1 MLAAAVT
8 ASVAASQT
16 GRSDMSSMKLIAQG
30 QHYAA
35 FEFGDIQVVA
45 LRDGYID
52 MPTTRLRQTS
62 GEPFDTLPAGIP
74 VVGGQLR
81 LSVNAFLI
89 IDKGTSVLIDTGASN
104 ALDDSMGALL
114 HGLQEAGIDRNSI
127 TQVAVT
133 HTHEDHVH
141 GLIAPDGSVA
151 FPGAG
156 RILIPK
162 EEVSEITGR
171 LAQLRDR
178 VMPVDDRFI
187 VSDRITAVR
196 AAGHS
201 PGHTAYEVSS
211 SAGHLLV
218 WGDIVHVPSIQFGR
232 PELTW
237 EFDDN
242 QPKARAVRREVLE
255 RTAHPKYYVAG
266 AHLDFPGIGQV
277 VKRGNDFTFQAVEY
291 RATSRD

>member
-1 MLAAAVT
+1 
-8 ASVAASQT
+8 
-16 GRSDMSSMKLIAQG
+16 MSSMKLIAQG
-30 QHYAA
+30 QNYAA
-35 FEFGDIQVVA
+35 FEFGDIKVVA

-62 GEPFDTLPAGIP
+62 GEPFDTLPACIP

-89 IDKGTSVLIDTGASN
+89 IDKGASVLIDTGASN

-151 FPGAG
+151 FPRAE

-178 VMPVDDRFI
+178 VTPVDDQFI

-201 PGHTAYEVSS
+201 PGHTAYEVAS

-232 PELTW
+232 PELSW
-237 EFDDN
+237 EFDDS
-242 QPKARAVRREVLE
+242 QPKARAARKVVLE
-255 RTAHPKYYVAG
+255 RTARPNCYVAG

-277 VKRGNDFTFQAVEY
+277 IKHGNDFTFQAVE
-291 RATSRD
+291 SPGS